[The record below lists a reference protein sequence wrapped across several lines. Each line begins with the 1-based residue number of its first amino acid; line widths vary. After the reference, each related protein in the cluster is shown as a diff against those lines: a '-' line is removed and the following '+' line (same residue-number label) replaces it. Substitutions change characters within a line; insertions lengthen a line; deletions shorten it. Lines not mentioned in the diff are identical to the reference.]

1 MPKHSHGRLAV
12 QVQKLREQQDATTT
26 MPLADLLDPQWVQQV
41 IARFGRRVRRCV
53 LSPLQTFY
61 AFLAQVFDA
70 DPSCEAATD
79 RLVAWQTAAG
89 VPACSGATG
98 PYCKARARL
107 PEALPRHVAQAVGQ
121 RLHDRV
127 APGALLRGRPIKIVD
142 GSTASMPDTQANQQA
157 YPQPRSQRRGVGF
170 PIFRFVV
177 VLCLRS
183 GAALAAALGPYLG
196 KQTGEQALLRTLLD
210 QFAAGDVV
218 LGDRYFCSY
227 WQIALLQQRGVDC
240 LFRMHQRRQVDFR
253 TGRRLGPQDHVVRWT
268 KPTQPPAWL
277 DQARYAALPA
287 ELTVRELKYRVR
299 VPGFRVKLLVLATT
313 LVDAE
318 LYPAAE
324 LAKAFRARWH
334 AELDLRSIKAAL
346 QMDVLR
352 CKTPALVRKEF
363 WMHLLAYNLVRQ
375 KMAEAAAGS
384 GHLPRELSFTGA
396 LHLLRSFAPLLV
408 LLPPDLARRLEELLL
423 QVLAR
428 RVVGDRPD
436 RCEPRAVK
444 RRPKP
449 HRLLVEPRARARRRL
464 LRAA

>member
-1 MPKHSHGRLAV
+1 MPKHSHGRLAI
-12 QVQKLREQQDATTT
+12 QVRQLRKQQQAAPA
-26 MPLADLLDPQWVQQV
+26 MPFSDLLDPQQVQQA
-41 IARFGRRVRRCV
+41 IAQFGRHIRRCV

-61 AFLAQVFDA
+61 AFLAQVFNA
-70 DPSCEAATD
+70 DPSCEEATD
-79 RLVAWQTAAG
+79 RLLAWQTAAG
-89 VPACSGATG
+89 LPACSGATG

-107 PEALPRHVAQAVGQ
+107 PEALPRHVAREVGQ

-142 GSTASMPDTQANQQA
+142 GSTASLPDTQANQQA

-170 PIFRFVV
+170 PILRFVV
-177 VLCLRS
+177 VLGLRS
-183 GAALAAALGPYLG
+183 GAALEAALGPYLG
-196 KQTGEQALLRTLLD
+196 KQTGEQALLRPLLD
-210 QFAAGDVV
+210 QFTAGDVV

-227 WQIALLQQRGVDC
+227 WQIALLQQRGVDS
-240 LFRMHQRRQVDFR
+240 LFRMHQRRKVDFR

-268 KPTQPPAWL
+268 KPTQPPAWM
-277 DQARYAALPA
+277 DQELYAALPA
-287 ELTVRELKYRVR
+287 ELAVRELKYRVG

-313 LVDAE
+313 LVDAQ
-318 LYPAAE
+318 LYPAGE
-324 LAKAFRARWH
+324 LAGAFRARWH

-352 CKTPALVRKEF
+352 CKTPAMVRKEF

-375 KMAEAAAGS
+375 KMAAAAARS
-384 GHLPRELSFTGA
+384 GRLPRELSFTGA
-396 LHLLRSFAPLLV
+396 LHLLRSFAPLLA
-408 LLPPDLARRLEELLL
+408 LLPPDLVRAMDQLLL

-428 RVVGDRPD
+428 RVVGERPD
-436 RCEPRAVK
+436 RYEPRAVK

-449 HRLLVEPRARARRRL
+449 HRLLLEPRARARQRM